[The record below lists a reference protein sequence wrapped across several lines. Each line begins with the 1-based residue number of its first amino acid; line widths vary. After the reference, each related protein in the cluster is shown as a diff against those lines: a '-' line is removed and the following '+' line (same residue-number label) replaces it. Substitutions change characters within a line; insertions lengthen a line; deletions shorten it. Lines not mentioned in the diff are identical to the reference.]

1 MENYLETLSIT
12 EADKLKKTIAA
23 LFRQTCILQEKYDP
37 VTLVPRDNEQYEICA
52 RHRVFIEEYLSIMG
66 CELVH
71 DSEEHISVW
80 SEKVWMWKHSRRQL
94 RSSCF

>member
-37 VTLVPRDNEQYEICA
+37 VTLVPRDNEKCVPHCHAPI
-52 RHRVFIEEYLSIMG
+52 RIP
-66 CELVH
+66 
-71 DSEEHISVW
+71 
-80 SEKVWMWKHSRRQL
+80 
-94 RSSCF
+94 

>member
-37 VTLVPRDNEQYEICA
+37 VTLVPRDNE
-52 RHRVFIEEYLSIMG
+52 
-66 CELVH
+66 
-71 DSEEHISVW
+71 
-80 SEKVWMWKHSRRQL
+80 
-94 RSSCF
+94 